1 MIALEPRDQLNAARE
16 LIGDHL
22 AEVADEL
29 REWGDTALLRDGKL
43 RQAARLLSHETF
55 RYQALRMA
63 EDMAY
68 KMMAQRLSDLYREG
82 QH

>member
-1 MIALEPRDQLNAARE
+1 MLEPREQLEAARK
-16 LIGDHL
+16 LIGDNL

-55 RYQALRMA
+55 KYQALRTV
-63 EDMAY
+63 EGMAY
-68 KMMAQRLSDLYREG
+68 KLMAQRLSDLYREG